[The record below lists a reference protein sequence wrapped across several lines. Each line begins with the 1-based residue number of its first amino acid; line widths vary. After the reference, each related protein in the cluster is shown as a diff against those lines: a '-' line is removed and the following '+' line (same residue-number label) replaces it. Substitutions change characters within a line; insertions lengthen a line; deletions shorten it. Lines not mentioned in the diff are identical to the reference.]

1 MPKRKTKDTEGVVLC
16 LAHKDGRVACAKT
29 GKLLNGGETQG
40 YRRVNIGGKGG
51 DYYEFRDL
59 SVPDD
64 IKDFVEVRVRPEL
77 LQREPHGNVK
87 KNYLGRSFVDTDTDE
102 RFTVVDFFNNYDI
115 DVDDH
120 SLRLSLWFCDAKK
133 YRYKRTPA
141 KSQWDWC
148 QVARLAAD
156 GYKFVDSS
164 APRAAKKRKTTQ
176 K

>member
-64 IKDFVEVRVRPEL
+64 IKEV
-77 LQREPHGNVK
+77 
-87 KNYLGRSFVDTDTDE
+87 
-102 RFTVVDFFNNYDI
+102 
-115 DVDDH
+115 
-120 SLRLSLWFCDAKK
+120 
-133 YRYKRTPA
+133 
-141 KSQWDWC
+141 
-148 QVARLAAD
+148 
-156 GYKFVDSS
+156 GYKVWVGSRKYFVSVDVGGGRIQWCGHVFRSNSILSS
-164 APRAAKKRKTTQ
+164 QQVDRYAHLVG
-176 K
+176 